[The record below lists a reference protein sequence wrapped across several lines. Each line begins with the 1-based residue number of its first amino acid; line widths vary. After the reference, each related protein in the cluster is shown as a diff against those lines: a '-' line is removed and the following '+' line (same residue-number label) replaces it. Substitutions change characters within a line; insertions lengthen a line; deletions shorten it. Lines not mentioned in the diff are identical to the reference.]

1 MQLGHRIKSFREKL
15 NISQEELADKIYT
28 SRQTISNWENDKTY
42 PDINSLK
49 LLSNVFDVSLD
60 NLIEGDIE
68 LMKSKINEKE
78 RSDFFKLS
86 WIYTIE
92 LIVMVLSSYPLFKF
106 LKIIG
111 IIIWILIFIITITTA
126 FKLEKLKKK
135 YDIQTY
141 KEIVAFYDNKSLSH
155 DEKIEEKG
163 KKNYQKVL
171 IVMCFFNSYF
181 YNFNFIKFNNRIN

>member
-171 IVMCFFNSYF
+171 IVCVSSIVT
-181 YNFNFIKFNNRIN
+181 FIILILLNLIIG

>member
-111 IIIWILIFIITITTA
+111 IIIWIMIFIITITTA

-171 IVMCFFNSYF
+171 IVCISSIVT
-181 YNFNFIKFNNRIN
+181 FIILILLNLIIG

>member
-42 PDINSLK
+42 PDINNLK

-171 IVMCFFNSYF
+171 IVCISSIVT
-181 YNFNFIKFNNRIN
+181 FIILILLNLIIG

>member
-1 MQLGHRIKSFREKL
+1 MELGHRIKSFREKL

-49 LLSNVFDVSLD
+49 LLSNLFDVSLD

-68 LMKSKINEKE
+68 LMKRQINEKE
-78 RSDFFKLS
+78 RNDFFKLS

-92 LIVMVLSSYPLFKF
+92 LVVMVLSSYPLFKF

-111 IIIWILIFIITITTA
+111 VIIWILIFIIVTYPF
-126 FKLEKLKKK
+126 FKRINRIIIMTKKK
-135 YDIQTY
+135 
-141 KEIVAFYDNKSLSH
+141 
-155 DEKIEEKG
+155 
-163 KKNYQKVL
+163 
-171 IVMCFFNSYF
+171 
-181 YNFNFIKFNNRIN
+181 

>member
-171 IVMCFFNSYF
+171 IVCISTIVT
-181 YNFNFIKFNNRIN
+181 FIILILLNLIIG

>member
-1 MQLGHRIKSFREKL
+1 MELGHRIKSFREKL
-15 NISQEELADKIYT
+15 NMSQEELADKIYT

-68 LMKSKINEKE
+68 LMKRQINEKE
-78 RSDFFKLS
+78 RNDFFKLS

-92 LIVMVLSSYPLFKF
+92 LVVMVLSSYPLFKF

-126 FKLEKLKKK
+126 FKLEKMKKK
-135 YDIQTY
+135 FDIQTY
-141 KEIVAFYDNKSLSH
+141 KEIVAFYDNRSLSH

-163 KKNYQKVL
+163 KKNYQKIL
-171 IVMCFFNSYF
+171 IVCISAIVT
-181 YNFNFIKFNNRIN
+181 FIILILLNLVIG